1 MKSAFCWP
9 YVSSDHPAAVGHHRC
24 TWIEED
30 SGITGHC
37 GHWTPLW
44 RTLTS
49 PQCHKSRQIPD
60 SEPQPLRDAV
70 ERPDA
75 LLKRRPDLRL
85 SADPGSRG
93 RHPEDGH
100 HDTFSPVRMREHAVW
115 SAERRENIPTF
126 YVRSDER
133 VAILLRLLTRRAAA
147 TLLAPL
153 ERFPSSNGTYKK
165 LLLPEDAIETFEEMK
180 EAPVNVIL
188 LSWRGFIVGGV
199 VLQQ

>member
-100 HDTFSPVRMREHAVW
+100 HDTFPPVRMREHAVW

-133 VAILLRLLTRRAAA
+133 VAILLRLLTRRAGNKPKQGRTRK
-147 TLLAPL
+147 TLHHPFLWRQDEAGKV
-153 ERFPSSNGTYKK
+153 R
-165 LLLPEDAIETFEEMK
+165 LLHTEK
-180 EAPVNVIL
+180 
-188 LSWRGFIVGGV
+188 R
-199 VLQQ
+199 VLQVASLQPLHEVVDK